1 MRRAEKNA
9 LPADA
14 CLLMTSP
21 YVIATLLFYAASL
34 ALYIWNLREP
44 SRAAGIG
51 ATSCLVVG
59 LGLHYLALLARS
71 RLIHAVPYDDLFGS
85 LSLFAWLLAA
95 TYLCLEAIHRRRAV
109 GPFVLPI
116 VLGVFLLAHLPE
128 ARPVKAPPAQGPL
141 FAFHVTLNILAYSAF
156 AISFVLSIIF
166 LVQNWRLRNRKL
178 GEVGWRFPALDVLE
192 RMTRS
197 SVLIGCAS
205 LAAGVTAGLIYG
217 AQTRGKLLE
226 RRSKGDHHSFD
237 FLDLCGLYGFVPDG
251 GVARGARFG
260 ALHIQFHVRHF
271 QLQYRESVSI
281 SFSPILLSRD
291 VSRESGN

>member
-1 MRRAEKNA
+1 MRVYQPSRR
-9 LPADA
+9 
-14 CLLMTSP
+14 CLYTMTSP
-21 YVIATLLFYAASL
+21 YVLATLLFYAASL

-44 SRAAGIG
+44 SRAIGIG
-51 ATSCLVVG
+51 ATSLLVVG
-59 LGLHYLALLARS
+59 LVLHYLALLARS
-71 RLIHAVPYDDLFGS
+71 RMIHAVPYDDVFGS
-85 LSLFAWLLAA
+85 LSLFAWMLAF

-166 LVQNWRLRNRKL
+166 LVQNRRLRDHKL
-178 GEVGWRFPALDVLE
+178 GAVGWRFPALDVLE

-205 LAAGVTAGLIYG
+205 LLMGMTAGLIWAHRLEGQYWNG
-217 AQTRGKLLE
+217 DPKVIVTVIILAAYLGYTLLSQT
-226 RRSKGDHHSFD
+226 
-237 FLDLCGLYGFVPDG
+237 
-251 GVARGARFG
+251 AAWRGARAS
-260 ALHIQFHVRHF
+260 ALCIFNFMFVIFSYSIVNRYLSHFHRYF
-271 QLQYRESVSI
+271 
-281 SFSPILLSRD
+281 
-291 VSRESGN
+291 